1 MQCLMK
7 TVLEK
12 SYPKSLG
19 NEDGPSPT
27 HSTGNIV
34 MDQVAHENDMEVVLD
49 QTSVLWT
56 YINKRL
62 EKNGLLDEHDAI
74 ELDTARTSGNVEQIE
89 MLNPAVKGLE
99 GTNEQLVLAYWDW
112 ITVGN
117 NDENMIKGQP

>member
-1 MQCLMK
+1 
-7 TVLEK
+7 
-12 SYPKSLG
+12 
-19 NEDGPSPT
+19 
-27 HSTGNIV
+27 